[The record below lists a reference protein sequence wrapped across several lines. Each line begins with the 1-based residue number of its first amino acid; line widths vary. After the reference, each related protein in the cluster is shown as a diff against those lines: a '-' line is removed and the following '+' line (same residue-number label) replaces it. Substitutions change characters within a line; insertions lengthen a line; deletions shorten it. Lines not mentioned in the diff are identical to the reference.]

1 MTTVLRRLACEANRP
16 ATLDCCVNPGFCQR
30 VKQKQRTCSA
40 ISGCYGHNPQL
51 RLYAAKPGFQSVR
64 AVTMLRDPVSRV
76 VSAWHYRCH
85 SPNFDC
91 YDVPGATKWALQA
104 RFAKKWK
111 LPVKDWTPPP
121 NVTFFD
127 YVSSWPQYHNIQ
139 TRMIGKDAFP
149 YASVPVDATDL
160 VVAKTVL
167 DTKFALVGLF
177 ELFDHS
183 VALLAHLAGVPVVAD
198 DFTRVRA
205 SHSSAYNAFT
215 AALRQRPGLVGL
227 IRQANAYDHE
237 LHDYARSR
245 LCRDLRAA
253 GLLGRTASPSC
264 PSGPH
269 SRPLADAEDQWC
281 PTVERPSS
289 ASVDPP

>member
-30 VKQKQRTCSA
+30 VKNKQRTCKA
-40 ISGCYGHNPQL
+40 IAGCYGHNPQL
-51 RLYAAKPGFQSVR
+51 QLYAAKPGFRSVR

-91 YDVPGATKWALQA
+91 YDVPGAAKWALQA

-111 LPVKDWTPPP
+111 LPDSAKGWTPPP
-121 NVTFFD
+121 NVTFSE

-139 TRMIGKDAFP
+139 TRMLGKDTFP
-149 YASVPVDATDL
+149 YASVPVDGTDL
-160 VVAKTVL
+160 LVAKRVL
-167 DTKFALVGLF
+167 DAKFALVGLF

-183 VALLAHLAGVPVVAD
+183 VALLAHFAGIPLVAD

-215 AALRQRPGLVGL
+215 AALRQRPSLVAL
-227 IRQANAYDHE
+227 IRQANTYDHQ
-237 LHDYARSR
+237 LHDYARER
-245 LCRDLRAA
+245 LCRDLRKAD
-253 GLLGRTASPSC
+253 LLGRPC

-269 SRPLADAEDQWC
+269 PLADAEDQWC
-281 PTVERPSS
+281 STKRSS
-289 ASVDPP
+289 SLEDPRF